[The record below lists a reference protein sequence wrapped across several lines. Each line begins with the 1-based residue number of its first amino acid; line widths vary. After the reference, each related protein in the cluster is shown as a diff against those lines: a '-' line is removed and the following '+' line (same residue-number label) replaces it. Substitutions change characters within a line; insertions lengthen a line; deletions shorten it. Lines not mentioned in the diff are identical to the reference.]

1 VNQELQHPKLRVSD
15 PPLVAWLLDDR
26 LELSNQALPP
36 LRASFSFCHFV
47 LAANFYSSHPSLM
60 SFHRQRQWHDVSGF
74 FLQKFFPK
82 SSRQLFCTSTVL
94 PVRSEHFG
102 LGGKV
107 RQNFRKI
114 LFLIRLGERSED
126 FHRIASKMD
135 VLIIIGLGFHK
146 CMQNQGYSAES
157 ILCPA
162 KCYFHQE
169 DP

>member
-82 SSRQLFCTSTVL
+82 SGRQLF
-94 PVRSEHFG
+94 
-102 LGGKV
+102 GGKV

-169 DP
+169 NP